1 MIDSEQ
7 LSYALHECDVRSDE
21 QGQRDAARGAL
32 AGDLRYPSETGDWQL
47 GDFDLSEYLDR

>member
-32 AGDLRYPSETGDWQL
+32 AGDLRYDSVPDCVGEVESRPL
-47 GDFDLSEYLDR
+47 